1 VSVKKPFVIIV
12 TGLSGAGKTVSLRTL
27 EDTHFFCVD
36 NLPPSL
42 IDGFIEHTAARTDID
57 RIGVG
62 IDIREKDFLK
72 DIDKTINELE
82 TKYNLHIIFL
92 EADTDALLRRY
103 KETRRPHPL
112 AHLTGGDLYKAVEME
127 IKLLKPLRDNAHRLV
142 DTSSFTPHQLR
153 HFIATIF
160 GTLTPDTLKTTLI
173 SFGFKFGIPQHLD
186 MLLDVR
192 FLPNPHF
199 VEHLRALTGKD
210 DPVRDYVMASSTT
223 MEYLNKIEDLL
234 DFLIPQYLGE
244 GKTSLTIGIGCTGG
258 RHRSPA
264 IVERLMESLKK
275 HNILI
280 ELVHRDL

>member
-1 VSVKKPFVIIV
+1 VSIKRPFVIIV

-42 IDGFIEHTAARTDID
+42 IDSFVEHTAGNPDSD

-62 IDIREKDFLK
+62 IDIREKAFLK
-72 DIDKTINELE
+72 DIDKTITELDK
-82 TKYNLHIIFL
+82 KYNLHIIFL

-112 AHLTGGDLYKAVEME
+112 AAATGGDIYRAIEME
-127 IKLLKPLRDNAHRLV
+127 IKLLKPLRDNAHRIV

-153 HFIATIF
+153 HFIASTF

-173 SFGFKFGIPQHLD
+173 SFGFKYGIPQHLD

-192 FLPNPHF
+192 FLPNPYF
-199 VEHLRALTGKD
+199 VESLRLLTGKD
-210 DPVRDYVMASSTT
+210 APVKDFVLSPDVTV
-223 MEYLNKIEDLL
+223 EYLKKIEDLL
-234 DFLIPQYLGE
+234 DFLIPRYIGE

-275 HNILI
+275 HNMLI
-280 ELVHRDL
+280 ELIHRDL

>member
-42 IDGFIEHTAARTDID
+42 IDGFVELTAARSDND

-72 DIDKTINELE
+72 DIDKTIVELE
-82 TKYNLHIIFL
+82 KKYNLHVIFL
-92 EADTDALLRRY
+92 EADIDALLRRY

-112 AHLTGGDLYKAVEME
+112 ARFTGDDLLKAVEME
-127 IKLLKPLRDNAHRLV
+127 IKLLKPLRDNAHRIV

-153 HFIATIF
+153 HFIASIF

-173 SFGFKFGIPQHLD
+173 SFGFKYGIPQHLD

-192 FLPNPHF
+192 FLPNPYF
-199 VEHLRALTGKD
+199 VEHLRPFTGKD
-210 DPVRDYVMASSTT
+210 AAVRDYVLSNDVTV
-223 MEYLNKIEDLL
+223 EYLKKIEDLL

-264 IVERLMESLKK
+264 VVERLMESLRK
-275 HNILI
+275 HNMLI
-280 ELVHRDL
+280 ELVHRDI